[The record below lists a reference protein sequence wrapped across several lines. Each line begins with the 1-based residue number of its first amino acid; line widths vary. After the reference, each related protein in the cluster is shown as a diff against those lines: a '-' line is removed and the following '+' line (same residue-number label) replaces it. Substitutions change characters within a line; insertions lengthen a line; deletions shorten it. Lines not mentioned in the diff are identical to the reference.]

1 MKRRLSVAF
10 ILLAI
15 VLGAII
21 GSALGEVIGLTMP
34 DGVVKQFFT
43 NTANIGFDPTQINL
57 GIINFTLGFYFRLN
71 VIGVI
76 GIILAAY
83 IFRWYA

>member
-1 MKRRLSVAF
+1 MRTRLSMAW

-15 VLGAII
+15 VLGAVI
-21 GSALGEVIGLTMP
+21 GSALGEVIGLALP
-34 DGVVKQFFT
+34 DGVVQQFFT
-43 NTANIGFDPTQINL
+43 KTAHIGFDPFQLNL
-57 GIINFTLGFYFRLN
+57 GIISLTLGFYFRLN

-76 GIILAAY
+76 GILLAAY

>member
-1 MKRRLSVAF
+1 MKRRLSITW
-10 ILLAI
+10 ILLTI

-21 GSALGEVIGLTMP
+21 GSALGEVIGLAMP
-34 DGVVKQFFT
+34 EGVVRQFFT
-43 NTANIGFDPTQINL
+43 NTANIGFDPVQLNL
-57 GIINFTLGFYFRLN
+57 GIISLTFGFLFRLN

>member
-1 MKRRLSVAF
+1 MKRRLSMAW

-15 VLGAII
+15 VLGAIM
-21 GSALGEVIGLTMP
+21 GSALGEVIGLAMP
-34 DGVVKQFFT
+34 EGVVKQFFV
-43 NTANIGFDPTQINL
+43 NTANIGFDPVRLNL
-57 GIINFTLGFYFRLN
+57 GLIDFTFGFYFRLN

-76 GIILAAY
+76 GILAAAY